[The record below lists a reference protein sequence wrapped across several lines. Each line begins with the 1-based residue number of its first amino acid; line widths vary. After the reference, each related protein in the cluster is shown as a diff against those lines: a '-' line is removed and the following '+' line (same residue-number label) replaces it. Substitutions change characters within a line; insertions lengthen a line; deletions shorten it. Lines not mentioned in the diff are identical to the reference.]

1 CASSTFTYS
10 IEGIQWVSSLDT
22 RPTRALTQ
30 VTRVEIRR
38 AFFCRSGHDRDTQHR
53 QGIVI
58 RSCRGLVAVMPAPAA
73 SNCALPRPELTQIKL
88 PLEAGRDNSRTSFHG
103 RSHDREQR
111 YPDL

>member
-1 CASSTFTYS
+1 MTATVRS
-10 IEGIQWVSSLDT
+10 
-22 RPTRALTQ
+22 
-30 VTRVEIRR
+30 
-38 AFFCRSGHDRDTQHR
+38 AFQT
-53 QGIVI
+53 
-58 RSCRGLVAVMPAPAA
+58 VAVMPTPAA